1 MQLDYFNPFGNI
13 FISAAI
19 ACIPIIIFLI
29 GLTLL
34 KLKGYN
40 AAGLTAIVSLVL
52 AIFAFKL
59 PVEAVLPSI
68 VQGFVQGMWP
78 IGYIIIM
85 AVWLYRLTLASGQFE
100 TIKTSL
106 IMTTKDH
113 RFMVLLIGFCFGGFL
128 EAAVGF
134 GVPIA
139 ICSVML
145 IGLGFPPLKAAM
157 LCLIANIAV
166 GSMGAV
172 GIPIVIVDSL
182 RLEGVNAKNV
192 AQATNLT
199 LPFIYF
205 SVPFLLVFLLDGIRG
220 IKETLPAILV
230 TSIVFTTLQVSIMQ
244 FLGPE
249 LAALCASLSTLAA
262 LAFLAHNWQPARIFR
277 INANSEQTPSQPEV
291 DTEENLPSYGTIF
304 KAWAPF
310 SVLSA
315 FMILWGMPFFKAL
328 FKTDAPFAFTNLSF
342 QLLETTPSGAPITLN
357 ISLVSVVG
365 TAIFI
370 TIILTI
376 IGTGIRPKE
385 ALKELKTTIKSF
397 WLSVLTVC
405 LVLVVA
411 KLMTY
416 SGMTVALGQ
425 AAAATGK
432 FFPLFSPILGWI
444 GVFMTGSVVNNN
456 ILFAP
461 VQTTAANVLGI
472 SAPILVA
479 TNTVGGAIAKM
490 VSPASI
496 VVASATIGKT
506 GQESAILKLV
516 LKYSFIY
523 LFITCLWIF
532 ALSQFFF

>member
-1 MQLDYFNPFGNI
+1 M
-13 FISAAI
+13 
-19 ACIPIIIFLI
+19 
-29 GLTLL
+29 
-34 KLKGYN
+34 
-40 AAGLTAIVSLVL
+40 
-52 AIFAFKL
+52 
-59 PVEAVLPSI
+59 
-68 VQGFVQGMWP
+68 
-78 IGYIIIM
+78 
-85 AVWLYRLTLASGQFE
+85 
-100 TIKTSL
+100 
-106 IMTTKDH
+106 
-113 RFMVLLIGFCFGGFL
+113 
-128 EAAVGF
+128 
-134 GVPIA
+134 
-139 ICSVML
+139 
-145 IGLGFPPLKAAM
+145 
-157 LCLIANIAV
+157 
-166 GSMGAV
+166 
-172 GIPIVIVDSL
+172 
-182 RLEGVNAKNV
+182 
-192 AQATNLT
+192 
-199 LPFIYF
+199 
-205 SVPFLLVFLLDGIRG
+205 
-220 IKETLPAILV
+220 
-230 TSIVFTTLQVSIMQ
+230 
-244 FLGPE
+244 
-249 LAALCASLSTLAA
+249 
-262 LAFLAHNWQPARIFR
+262 
-277 INANSEQTPSQPEV
+277 
-291 DTEENLPSYGTIF
+291 
-304 KAWAPF
+304 
-310 SVLSA
+310 
-315 FMILWGMPFFKAL
+315 
-328 FKTDAPFAFTNLSF
+328 
-342 QLLETTPSGAPITLN
+342 ETTPSGAPITLN

-376 IGTGIRPKE
+376 IGTGIRPKD
-385 ALKELKTTIKSF
+385 AFKELKTTIKSF

>member
-1 MQLDYFNPFGNI
+1 MLVFQLLF
-13 FISAAI
+13 
-19 ACIPIIIFLI
+19 FLI

-40 AAGLTAIVSLVL
+40 AAGLIAIVSLVI
-52 AIFAFKL
+52 AVFTFKL

-68 VQGFVQGMWP
+68 VQGF
-78 IGYIIIM
+78 
-85 AVWLYRLTLASGQFE
+85 
-100 TIKTSL
+100 
-106 IMTTKDH
+106 
-113 RFMVLLIGFCFGGFL
+113 
-128 EAAVGF
+128 
-134 GVPIA
+134 
-139 ICSVML
+139 
-145 IGLGFPPLKAAM
+145 
-157 LCLIANIAV
+157 
-166 GSMGAV
+166 
-172 GIPIVIVDSL
+172 
-182 RLEGVNAKNV
+182 

-244 FLGPE
+244 FLGSK

-262 LAFLAHNWQPARIFR
+262 LAFLAHNWQPACIFR
-277 INANSEQTPSQPEV
+277 INANSEQTQSQPEV

-416 SGMTVALGQ
+416 SRSDTRIRHCLNHSSRIQ
-425 AAAATGK
+425 
-432 FFPLFSPILGWI
+432 SD
-444 GVFMTGSVVNNN
+444 
-456 ILFAP
+456 
-461 VQTTAANVLGI
+461 
-472 SAPILVA
+472 
-479 TNTVGGAIAKM
+479 
-490 VSPASI
+490 
-496 VVASATIGKT
+496 
-506 GQESAILKLV
+506 LK
-516 LKYSFIY
+516 KIK
-523 LFITCLWIF
+523 
-532 ALSQFFF
+532 